1 MDFLDPVKH
10 RAHNRRLLVGYV
22 LIGVA
27 ILLAV
32 TVLLYLTRGFTLKQ
46 GKIVQNGLVF
56 VSSNP
61 GGANIYLND
70 KLKDKTATRMTLEAG
85 NYTLKLAR
93 EGYHDWQRAMTVAG
107 GDVLH
112 VDYPFLVP
120 SNLVTNKVSSYK
132 TAPVLVLQSPDR
144 RWVVIQK
151 PGELT
156 SFDMYDLKDP
166 KKIAANE
173 THFSL
178 PNNLLSA
185 ATGAQSLK
193 LTEWSNDNI
202 HVVVQHLY
210 GGNKSEYILIDRKDP
225 AKSVNLT
232 NQLKLTATMELALQN
247 KKFDRYFA
255 YNTADRS
262 LNATTTK
269 EPTLKP
275 MLQDVLAYKSY
286 GDDTVLYATSKDA
299 SKGRANVDIYQD
311 GKSHVVRNV
320 VSSPKYLLELSRYSG
335 DWYAVVGSSA
345 EAHVYVYKDPADAR
359 DGASSPI
366 PIPIDI
372 LKIAGASRVS
382 FSANSQFVAT
392 ENGQNFAV
400 YDIENDR
407 SYTYTIDDKL
417 DKPQTYATW
426 MDDSRLQ
433 LISGGKVVIFDYDGT
448 NRQQLVAELPGYK
461 PYFDSS
467 YRYLYS
473 LSKPQT
479 KAASNATTGQTKP
492 ADTNAVELT
501 VTSMRTPDD
510 E

>member
-22 LIGVA
+22 LIGIA

-93 EGYHDWQRAMTVAG
+93 DGYHDWQRAMTVAG

-112 VDYPFLVP
+112 IDYPFLVP
-120 SNLVTNKVSSYK
+120 NSLVTSKVSDYK
-132 TAPVLVLQSPDR
+132 TAPGLSLQSPDR
-144 RWVVIQK
+144 RWLVIQK
-151 PGELT
+151 PGELAN
-156 SFDMYDLKDP
+156 FDMYDLKDP

-178 PNNLLSA
+178 PENLLSA

-193 LTEWSNDNI
+193 LTEWSNDNV
-202 HVVVQHLY
+202 HVVVQHIY
-210 GGNKSEYILIDRKDP
+210 GDNKNEYILIDRKEP

-232 NQLKLTATMELALQN
+232 KELKLAPTMRLALQN
-247 KKFDRYFA
+247 KKFDRYFV
-255 YNTADRS
+255 YNTADKS
-262 LNATTTK
+262 LNTETIK

-286 GDDTVLYATSKDA
+286 GDDTVLYATNKDA
-299 SKGRANVDIYQD
+299 GKGRANINIYQD
-311 GKSHVVRNV
+311 GKSHVVRGV

-335 DWYAVVGSSA
+335 DWYAVIGSAA
-345 EAHVYVYKDPADAR
+345 EGHVYIYEDPADVR

-366 PIPIDI
+366 PIPANI
-372 LKIAGASRVS
+372 LKITGATRVS
-382 FSANSQFVAT
+382 FSASSQFIAA
-392 ENGQNFAV
+392 ENGRNFAV

-407 SYTYTIDDKL
+407 SYAYSIDDKL

-433 LISGGKVVIFDYDGT
+433 LISGGKIVIFDYDGA
-448 NRQQLVAELPGYK
+448 NRQQLVAELAGYK

-473 LSKPQT
+473 LSKPQK
-479 KAASNATTGQTKP
+479 KAASNATNGQAKSS
-492 ADTNAVELT
+492 DTNTVQLT
-501 VTSMRTPDD
+501 TTSMRTPDD
-510 E
+510 Q